1 MSNKVLTFLEA
12 VGKDFVKGLDVLLP
26 YAATT
31 GETAVALFAPALGP
45 LFNQTVN
52 AVITAEQSAAVIS
65 KQSGTG
71 PSKLAAV
78 VSIAGPLIAQGLAV
92 AGKSSDTAAVQG
104 YINSVVTVLNTAP
117 APAPA
122 ATS

>member
-1 MSNKVLTFLEA
+1 MTNTALTFLEA
-12 VGKDFVKGLDVLLP
+12 VGKDFVHGLNLLLP
-26 YAATT
+26 YAETT
-31 GETAVALFAPALGP
+31 GEVAVSIFAPSLGP

-52 AVITAEQSAAVIS
+52 AVVTAEQSAAAAS
-65 KQSGTG
+65 KQSGSG